1 MTRLN
6 VMEAKRAFGKT
17 VNRVAFGKERLL
29 LERRGEDVAA
39 MVPPEDLRLLEE
51 LEDRF
56 DLEAARKALRE
67 PGSVSLEALKKELG
81 L

>member
-6 VMEAKRAFGKT
+6 VMEAKKTFGKT

-39 MVPPEDLRLLEE
+39 VVPLEDLRLLE
-51 LEDRF
+51 
-56 DLEAARKALRE
+56 DLENRIDLEVARKALQE
-67 PGSVSLEALKKELG
+67 PGSVSFEALKKELG